1 LRSRLWKRRREKGV
15 SLQVEIGELDSLLE
29 KVYREGGYDFRDYRR
44 GTVIRRLE
52 RRLHATKTNT
62 CPDYIQFL
70 DTHPEEY
77 EKLAECLTIKVSGFF
92 RSSYAFEQITRRVL
106 PDLVSEKRK
115 RQDYSLRVWSTACAR
130 GEEPYSIAILLAEF
144 LGHQRQNFNISIHAT
159 DISRQALN
167 EAKSGIYSPQDVEG
181 LSDTIL
187 GNYFNHVDERY
198 EVRADIKQMLHFSYF
213 DLTSLARPPFMNLD
227 LIFCCNVLIFLQ
239 KPLQKRVLE
248 MLYDSLRSLGYLI
261 LGESETPLAN
271 QRAKLECID
280 RKAKIYR
287 KVETAF

>member
-1 LRSRLWKRRREKGV
+1 MSAEVDIEDLHL
-15 SLQVEIGELDSLLE
+15 LLE

-92 RSSYAFEQITRRVL
+92 RNAYAFQEVARLVL
-106 PDLVSEKRK
+106 PELISEKRK
-115 RQDYSLRVWSTACAR
+115 REDQSLRLWSTACGR

-144 LGHQRQNFNISIHAT
+144 LGHQRQGFNVSIYAT
-159 DISRQALN
+159 DISRQALE
-167 EAKSGIYSPQDVEG
+167 EAKAGIYSPKEVEG
-181 LSDTIL
+181 LSGAIL
-187 GNYFNHVDERY
+187 ENYFNQTNEHY
-198 EVRADIKQMLHFSYF
+198 EVRADIKQMVHFSYF
-213 DLTSLARPPFMNLD
+213 DLTSLVRPPFMNLD

-239 KPLQKRVLE
+239 KQLQKRVLE

-271 QRAKLECID
+271 HRAKLDCLD

>member
-1 LRSRLWKRRREKGV
+1 MSAEVDIEDLHL
-15 SLQVEIGELDSLLE
+15 LLE

-77 EKLAECLTIKVSGFF
+77 ERFAECLTIKVSGFF
-92 RSSYAFEQITRRVL
+92 RNSYAFQEVARLVL
-106 PDLVSEKRK
+106 PELISEKRK
-115 RQDYSLRVWSTACAR
+115 REDQSLRVWSAACAR

-144 LGHQRQNFNISIHAT
+144 LGHQRQSFSISIHAT

-167 EAKSGIYSPQDVEG
+167 EAKSGIYSPQDVVG

-187 GNYFNHVDERY
+187 GNYFNRVDERY

-213 DLTSLARPPFMNLD
+213 DLTSLARPPLMNLD
-227 LIFCCNVLIFLQ
+227 LIFCCNVLIYLQ
-239 KPLQKRVLE
+239 KQLQERVLD
-248 MLYDSLRSLGYLI
+248 MLYNSLHSHGYLI
-261 LGESETPLAN
+261 LGEVETPPNNLHK
-271 QRAKLECID
+271 KLGCLD
-280 RKAKIYR
+280 RKARIYR

>member
-1 LRSRLWKRRREKGV
+1 MSAEV
-15 SLQVEIGELDSLLE
+15 DIEDLDLLLE

-92 RSSYAFEQITRRVL
+92 RNAYAFQEVARLVL
-106 PDLVSEKRK
+106 PELISEKRK
-115 RQDYSLRVWSTACAR
+115 REDQSLRLWSTACGR

-144 LGHQRQNFNISIHAT
+144 LGHQRQGFNVSIYAT
-159 DISRQALN
+159 DISRQALE
-167 EAKSGIYSPQDVEG
+167 EAKAGIYSPKEVEG
-181 LSDTIL
+181 LSGAIL
-187 GNYFNHVDERY
+187 ENYFNQTNEHY
-198 EVRADIKQMLHFSYF
+198 EVRADIKQMVHFSYF
-213 DLTSLARPPFMNLD
+213 DLTSLVRPPFMNLD

-239 KPLQKRVLE
+239 KQLQKRVLE
-248 MLYDSLRSLGYLI
+248 MLYDSLHSLGYLI

-271 QRAKLECID
+271 HRAKLECLD
-280 RKAKIYR
+280 RKARIYR